1 MSPMLIRKALTLK
14 ETTTTY
20 FSPKDTENSDAK
32 GPLKGQLWEPGQV
45 LLVSFV
51 FKDWMA

>member
-1 MSPMLIRKALTLK
+1 MSPMLIRKALMLK

-32 GPLKGQLWEPGQV
+32 GPLKGPL
-45 LLVSFV
+45 
-51 FKDWMA
+51 